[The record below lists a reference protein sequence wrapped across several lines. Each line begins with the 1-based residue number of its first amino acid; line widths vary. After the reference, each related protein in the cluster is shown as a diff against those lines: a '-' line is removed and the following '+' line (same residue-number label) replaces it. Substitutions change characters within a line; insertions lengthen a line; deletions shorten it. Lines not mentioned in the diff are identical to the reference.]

1 MDTLPITK
9 IDLNRVEKTELY
21 PERKTRP
28 TVASI
33 TLEMGGLAMRF
44 AQIERAPRY
53 DETHIENDAEH
64 SFMVALVASELAA
77 QFYPE
82 LDNAKVTQFAFVH
95 DLPELKTGDAKTFNF
110 TSKQMEDK
118 KISDRIASEQLI
130 DELPIHTGR
139 LVRIYEEQLVPE
151 ARFVKA
157 VDKLSPVVVDILGA
171 GKTVMKEN
179 YNVTTIKE
187 LRDSHTKLHAR
198 IADSFKEFPL
208 IVEAHKALCRLFQE
222 EFEAAT
228 TRLR

>member
-1 MDTLPITK
+1 
-9 IDLNRVEKTELY
+9 
-21 PERKTRP
+21 
-28 TVASI
+28 
-33 TLEMGGLAMRF
+33 MRF

-53 DETHIENDAEH
+53 DEKHIENDAEH
-64 SFMVALVASELAA
+64 SFMVALIASELAA

-82 LDNAKVTQFAFVH
+82 LDNGRITQFAIIH

-110 TSKQMEDK
+110 TPKQMEDK
-118 KISDRIASEQLI
+118 KITDHIASEQLI
-130 DELPIHTGR
+130 DELPVHTGA

-157 VDKLSPVVVDILGA
+157 VDKLAPVVVDILGA

-187 LRDSHTKLHAR
+187 LRDSHFKLHSR

-208 IVEAHKALCRLFQE
+208 IVEAHESLCRLFQE
-222 EFEAAT
+222 EFEAA
-228 TRLR
+228 LLA